1 MVEHRTFNPL
11 VIGSIP
17 ILPTNMFGIRL
28 KAGRQTLNLPI
39 VVQIHYPEPN
49 VIWLHRLAVRT

>member
-17 ILPTNMFGIRL
+17 ILPTNTFGIRL
-28 KAGRQTLNLPI
+28 RAGRQTLNLPI
-39 VVQIHYPEPN
+39 VVQIHYPEP
-49 VIWLHRLAVRT
+49 ICQAQDYAVTYR

>member
-17 ILPTNMFGIRL
+17 ILPTNTFGIRL
-28 KAGRQTLNLPI
+28 KAGRQTLNLPMGVRI
-39 VVQIHYPEPN
+39 SHPEP
-49 VIWLHRLAVRT
+49 ICQARYAVGA

>member
-17 ILPTNMFGIRL
+17 ILPTNMFGISL
-28 KAGRQTLNLPI
+28 MAEQEALNLLVDVRI
-39 VVQIHYPEPN
+39 VHPEPN
-49 VIWLHRLAVRT
+49 VLWLHRLAVRT